1 MFRTQSFLQRAHR
14 AQSARAPELK
24 LGRGQCSKK
33 QNNRTKRK
41 TGHTKTCF
49 VPVAN
54 VKPQQIRC
62 KQSDSQQKSA
72 LLDPR
77 CVPPTSHHSPE
88 TQSVFIC
95 CPSTWSAQM
104 DQQIKKR
111 LKGKYRRKWKGED
124 GAASLTQAALSSCR
138 HKRWSKMWRKDS
150 GGENEEV
157 SRHPVLYRCP
167 TVIPNF
173 RIPQTTQVLSFGPW
187 TWCGPL
193 EWSEAL

>member
-1 MFRTQSFLQRAHR
+1 MEH
-14 AQSARAPELK
+14 RAPELK
-24 LGRGQCSKK
+24 LGRGQCWKK

-72 LLDPR
+72 LPLLDPR
-77 CVPPTSHHSPE
+77 CVPPTSHHSLE

-111 LKGKYRRKWKGED
+111 LKGKYRRKWKGD
-124 GAASLTQAALSSCR
+124 DGGRRGAACLTQPALSSCR
-138 HKRWSKMWRKDS
+138 DKRRSKMWRKDS

-167 TVIPNF
+167 TVIPFF
-173 RIPQTTQVLSFGPW
+173 RIPQTIQVLSFGPW
-187 TWCGPL
+187 TWSGPL
-193 EWSEAL
+193 EWSAAL